1 MPLKAGMLMM
11 PSSRLT
17 LSWPLRRAFRMVAG
31 ASKSV
36 VSAFDG
42 SLVNCPTTSLI
53 APSVAPSA
61 PSWAIP
67 SSSPGGNS
75 TPTVMGSEE
84 VSVVTVGS
92 RFVNALMTPSGLV
105 RSALKTPEIA
115 DESAPLRMFYRLAAV
130 SVKRS
135 DHASTSWTGRTC
147 TPGGGAATGVT
158 AMMLAPTKAIPAVA

>member
-1 MPLKAGMLMM
+1 
-11 PSSRLT
+11 
-17 LSWPLRRAFRMVAG
+17 
-31 ASKSV
+31 
-36 VSAFDG
+36 
-42 SLVNCPTTSLI
+42 
-53 APSVAPSA
+53 
-61 PSWAIP
+61 
-67 SSSPGGNS
+67 
-75 TPTVMGSEE
+75 MGSEE